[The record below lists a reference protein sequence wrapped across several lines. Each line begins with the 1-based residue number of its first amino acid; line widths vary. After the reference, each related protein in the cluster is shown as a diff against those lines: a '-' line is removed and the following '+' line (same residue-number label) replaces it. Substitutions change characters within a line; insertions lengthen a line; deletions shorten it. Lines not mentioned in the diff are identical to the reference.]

1 VSTMEL
7 SPIHAP
13 TEQRPLSESTRG
25 WIHPTHPLMGN
36 QGRVRIRAH
45 FTISDWLLMG
55 GLLQSLTIL
64 LLPIRP
70 IYALLPTFGLAIWKV
85 TILVLKVYGVV
96 ENPLM
101 EGVQHGRLSAVFPPS
116 QIGEKGMFRPVG
128 ESVGGQ
134 EMCILLLSNRCNHP
148 LGLFYTKYREMG
160 TYAKE
165 MYKELEKDPI
175 GNGFLGYSD
184 YSSNNASTQPHS
196 LSIMYFK
203 SIDHVHKWAHSSP
216 AHRAA
221 WEWWD
226 AEQKAGRVDHL
237 TIAHEIYGVEKGK
250 WENIYVNA
258 KPYDF
263 AATSHAITDAGGKKL
278 WICPAMDASRS
289 FRTSG
294 QRLGNVRG

>member
-1 VSTMEL
+1 
-7 SPIHAP
+7 
-13 TEQRPLSESTRG
+13 
-25 WIHPTHPLMGN
+25 MGN

-134 EMCILLLSNRCNHP
+134 EMCILLLSNRCNQ
-148 LGLFYTKYREMG
+148 YVT
-160 TYAKE
+160 
-165 MYKELEKDPI
+165 
-175 GNGFLGYSD
+175 
-184 YSSNNASTQPHS
+184 
-196 LSIMYFK
+196 IM
-203 SIDHVHKWAHSSP
+203 IHK
-216 AHRAA
+216 
-221 WEWWD
+221 
-226 AEQKAGRVDHL
+226 
-237 TIAHEIYGVEKGK
+237 
-250 WENIYVNA
+250 
-258 KPYDF
+258 
-263 AATSHAITDAGGKKL
+263 TS
-278 WICPAMDASRS
+278 R
-289 FRTSG
+289 
-294 QRLGNVRG
+294 

>member
-1 VSTMEL
+1 
-7 SPIHAP
+7 
-13 TEQRPLSESTRG
+13 
-25 WIHPTHPLMGN
+25 
-36 QGRVRIRAH
+36 
-45 FTISDWLLMG
+45 MG

-196 LSIMYFK
+196 LSIL
-203 SIDHVHKWAHSSP
+203 
-216 AHRAA
+216 AA
-221 WEWWD
+221 
-226 AEQKAGRVDHL
+226 L
-237 TIAHEIYGVEKGK
+237 
-250 WENIYVNA
+250 
-258 KPYDF
+258 
-263 AATSHAITDAGGKKL
+263 
-278 WICPAMDASRS
+278 ASRRPARRHAHQIS
-289 FRTSG
+289 
-294 QRLGNVRG
+294 

>member
-1 VSTMEL
+1 MSTMEL

-55 GLLQSLTIL
+55 GLLQSLIIL

-134 EMCILLLSNRCNHP
+134 EMCILLLSNRCNQ
-148 LGLFYTKYREMG
+148 YVT
-160 TYAKE
+160 
-165 MYKELEKDPI
+165 
-175 GNGFLGYSD
+175 
-184 YSSNNASTQPHS
+184 
-196 LSIMYFK
+196 IM
-203 SIDHVHKWAHSSP
+203 IHK
-216 AHRAA
+216 
-221 WEWWD
+221 
-226 AEQKAGRVDHL
+226 
-237 TIAHEIYGVEKGK
+237 
-250 WENIYVNA
+250 
-258 KPYDF
+258 
-263 AATSHAITDAGGKKL
+263 TS
-278 WICPAMDASRS
+278 R
-289 FRTSG
+289 
-294 QRLGNVRG
+294 